1 MPRFNFSLG
10 KAGTLRE
17 AGEVHSDSFDDAL
30 EAIAE
35 QAVVPLGDQREIGV
49 TGFPPARY
57 VMVRT
62 GRKQRG
68 WKPSGQGGS
77 QLAA

>member
-17 AGEVHSDSFDDAL
+17 AGEVLSDSFDDAL

-35 QAVVPLGDQREIGV
+35 QAVVQLGDQLEIGV

-57 VMVRT
+57 ELVRT

-68 WKPSGQGGS
+68 WRPFGKAG

>member
-1 MPRFNFSLG
+1 MPRFNFALG

-17 AGEVHSDSFDDAL
+17 AGEVQSDTFDDAL

-35 QAVVPLGDQREIGV
+35 QAIVQVGDLLEIGV
-49 TGFPPARY
+49 HGFPPARY
-57 VMVRT
+57 TLVKT
-62 GRKQRG
+62 GRKSRG
-68 WKPSGQGGS
+68 WKPAN

>member
-1 MPRFNFSLG
+1 MPRFTFALG

-17 AGEVHSDSFDDAL
+17 AGEVQSDTFDDAL

-35 QAVVPLGDQREIGV
+35 QAVVQLGDMLEIGV
-49 TGFPPARY
+49 YGFPPARY
-57 VMVRT
+57 ELVRT
-62 GRKQRG
+62 GRKTKG
-68 WKPSGQGGS
+68 WKPTN